1 MSNLYSNNVSSHV
14 IILTSARSGCIPSFK
29 ALMATS
35 TVSEN
40 LMRNH
45 TLELARTCDGRHVP
59 TVSQATN
66 RVTTLFLGG
75 QWRHTLCIHERCLIS
90 MSESNEVEEL
100 IARSSQQCYFCWRRY
115 DYMNYRRH
123 LLIIFAGRMPVRS
136 LDVGFRDQQTK
147 RPLRLHD
154 KACARR
160 KSPFS
165 RTPRRY
171 GFLNV
176 RLLPT
181 TVCKKADHWLSH
193 LELPCHVKHPP

>member
-14 IILTSARSGCIPSFK
+14 IIMTSARSGCIPSFK
-29 ALMATS
+29 ALMTTS

-59 TVSQATN
+59 TVRQATN
-66 RVTTLFLGG
+66 QVTTLFLGG

-90 MSESNEVEEL
+90 MSESNEVEEP
-100 IARSSQQCYFCWRRY
+100 IARSSQQCYFCW
-115 DYMNYRRH
+115 
-123 LLIIFAGRMPVRS
+123 RS

-154 KACARR
+154 KCARR

-176 RLLPT
+176 RLMPT